1 MKKREFDIFG
11 LLLGIVIGCIL
22 GFFLSTRIDL
32 DKLPREG
39 EQVSVERGNI
49 HLLLVDKVNG
59 AEEARD
65 LLTSL
70 RAKNYYV
77 VDVYTGGYYYIF
89 GGIALKNED
98 LSSLVTQYIND
109 GYSDAVV
116 IKDYILDL
124 PNAVVHNPEAFE
136 FWSYSIDI
144 LLKSLNNENFVV
156 DQKYVT
162 GKPLHTEMSYHLLIM
177 MNYQDVDTLNQARLN
192 SYEIIVENL
201 G

>member
-32 DKLPREG
+32 ERLPAEG
-39 EQVSVERGNI
+39 QPVGVEKGNI
-49 HLLLVDKVNG
+49 HLLLVNKLNN
-59 AEEARD
+59 AEETRN
-65 LLTSL
+65 LLSEL
-70 RAKNYYV
+70 QAKGYYA
-77 VDVYTGGYYYIF
+77 VDVYSGGYYYIF
-89 GGIALKNED
+89 GGIALKRED
-98 LSSLVTQYIND
+98 LSSLATKYNDD
-109 GYSDAVV
+109 GYTDTV
-116 IKDYILDL
+116 IIKEYILDL
-124 PNAVVHNPEAFE
+124 PNAVVHNQEAFD
-136 FWSYSIDI
+136 FWSYSIEI
-144 LLKSLNNENFVV
+144 LLKSLNNEDFVV

-177 MNYQDVDTLNQARLN
+177 MNYQDVQTLNQARLN